1 MEHYQAIIV
10 DDDYENRYSFDL
22 AFQKINWSEEVKL
35 FDSFDRLLNYLKGL
49 PNSCHYP
56 LLIVLS
62 YDTQKNNGA
71 HALTLLRQHEA
82 FRHIPVVI
90 YSSTLSPLLTDK
102 LLSIG
107 AMECYAK
114 GYGLEGALQVGK
126 KLKALAG
133 TLAEMPRRY

>member
-22 AFQKINWSEEVKL
+22 AFQKTNWSDEVKII
-35 FDSFDRLLNYLKGL
+35 DSVDRLLNYLQSL

-62 YDTQKNNGA
+62 YDVQKKNGGHVLA
-71 HALTLLRQHEA
+71 SLRQHPL
-82 FRHIPVVI
+82 FKVIPVIV
-90 YSSTLSPLLTDK
+90 YASHMPPLLSDK
-102 LLSIG
+102 LLSLG
-107 AMECYAK
+107 AMECFQKEA
-114 GYGLEGALQVGK
+114 GLEQTLHLVK
-126 KLKALAG
+126 KLKSLAA

>member
-22 AFQKINWSEEVKL
+22 AFQKTNWSDEVKL
-35 FDSFDRLLNYLKGL
+35 LDSFDRLLNYLKSL

-56 LLIVLS
+56 LLIVLN
-62 YDTQKNNGA
+62 YDIQKNNGA
-71 HALTLLRQHEA
+71 HALATLRQHEA
-82 FRHIPVVI
+82 FKHIPVIV
-90 YSSTLSPLLTDK
+90 YSTTLSPLLTDK

-107 AMECYAK
+107 AMECYQK
-114 GYGLEGALQVGK
+114 GYGLDGALQVAK

-133 TLAEMPRRY
+133 TLAEVPKRF